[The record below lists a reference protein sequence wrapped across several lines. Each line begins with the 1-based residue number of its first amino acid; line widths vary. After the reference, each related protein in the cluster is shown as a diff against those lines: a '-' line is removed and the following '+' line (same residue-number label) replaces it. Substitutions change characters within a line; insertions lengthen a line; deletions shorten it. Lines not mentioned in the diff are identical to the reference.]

1 MCQLLPFSLPR
12 SLVER
17 HLAYSEVRL
26 LLASAPLA
34 EGNAPYLYHRL
45 AGAGAVRPA
54 SHLAH
59 PQLLRR
65 LGLQYV
71 FHYYSPCP
79 RGGKRRCRQVHHSK
93 RCRRQTSTHYA
104 ISFPAHRWVSSTLG
118 PRPAPHHLCGYR
130 SAASLLDLG
139 DVLHLHARPTLSH
152 LVGYS
157 VTVLESP
164 VLAVCYVRGAHKQ
177 VYSANIRG
185 DKPVACLGVVEPL
198 EDSLGHMA
206 KPTFPSLGSSATK
219 ATCVRREAFSVSV
232 RSQIRLCLYYIIY
245 YKTGAPAR
253 RWDPGPYYLCGCY
266 RTVAG

>member
-65 LGLQYV
+65 LGLQKV

-79 RGGKRRCRQVHHSK
+79 RGGKRRCRQIHHRK
-93 RCRRQTSTHYA
+93 RCRRQTSTHYTP
-104 ISFPAHRWVSSTLG
+104 SPFPLIRSSLG
-118 PRPAPHHLCGYR
+118 LLYFRTPPRP
-130 SAASLLDLG
+130 S
-139 DVLHLHARPTLSH
+139 
-152 LVGYS
+152 
-157 VTVLESP
+157 
-164 VLAVCYVRGAHKQ
+164 
-177 VYSANIRG
+177 
-185 DKPVACLGVVEPL
+185 
-198 EDSLGHMA
+198 
-206 KPTFPSLGSSATK
+206 PSLWLPLGGLVA
-219 ATCVRREAFSVSV
+219 
-232 RSQIRLCLYYIIY
+232 RS
-245 YKTGAPAR
+245 
-253 RWDPGPYYLCGCY
+253 W
-266 RTVAG
+266 